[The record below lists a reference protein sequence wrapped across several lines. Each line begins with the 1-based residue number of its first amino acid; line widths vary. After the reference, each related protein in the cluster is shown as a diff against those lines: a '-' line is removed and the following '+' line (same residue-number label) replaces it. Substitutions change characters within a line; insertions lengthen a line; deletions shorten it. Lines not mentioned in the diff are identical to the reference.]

1 MKILIIDSNFESAEL
16 TESYLT
22 MSGFECDIA
31 EDGDKGLA
39 MANSYDYDLIIS
51 EILLPARDGFSV
63 CKELRLIKDIPI
75 IFLSSKCE
83 DSDIVRGFSLG
94 ADDYIKKPF
103 SPTEL
108 TARVKAH
115 ISRYQ
120 SLISKNLPSK
130 SDYLVAGALSIDK
143 NARRVFV
150 DEAEVCMPLKEYELL
165 LFLAENPNIVF
176 SKERLLDR
184 IWGMDAIGDSATVTV
199 HIQRIRD
206 KIEKNNRF
214 IETVWGAGYRFK
226 I

>member
-1 MKILIIDSNFESAEL
+1 MKILIIDQDLKNTEL
-16 TESYLT
+16 VENYLT
-22 MSGFECDIA
+22 MSGFECEIA
-31 EDGDKGLA
+31 ENGDDGLS
-39 MANSYDYDLIIS
+39 MAKNFDYDLV
-51 EILLPARDGFSV
+51 ILDAVLPTRDGFSV

-75 IFLSSKCE
+75 IFLSAKCE
-83 DSDIVRGFSLG
+83 DSDIIRGLGLG

-103 SPTEL
+103 SPAEL

-115 ISRYQ
+115 TLRYQ
-120 SLISKNLPSK
+120 SLVNKNLPTK
-130 SDYLVAGALSIDK
+130 SDFLVAGALSIDK
-143 NARRVFV
+143 NARRVYV
-150 DEAEVCMPLKEYELL
+150 DGVEVSMPLKEYDLL

-206 KIEKNNRF
+206 KIEKNNHF